1 MARRL
6 AIPTTYLLAQEN
18 GRVSNHV
25 ECLAVMGGSGMR
37 LAHLTLLTD
46 LSTPSGLP
54 DRLVEEESSRKGQ
67 HGERTEGEEPSEKA
81 GYLM

>member
-1 MARRL
+1 
-6 AIPTTYLLAQEN
+6 
-18 GRVSNHV
+18 
-25 ECLAVMGGSGMR
+25 MGGSGMR

-54 DRLVEEESSRKGQ
+54 DRLVEQESSRKGQ